1 MKLSGKV
8 AIVTGGSSGIGKAVA
23 ALFLREGAKVCIIDK
38 QQPSIESMTEKA
50 GRLIFLQADIT
61 YQEEVKRAVEQA
73 FRKFRKINILCNNAG
88 DYFEKST
95 INSSVEDWRN
105 MMEVNAT
112 SAFLCCKYSIPYMI
126 KSGKGSIVNMS
137 SVDAFRGEE
146 KCPAYSAAKSAVIGF
161 TKSLARELAQHD
173 IRVNCIVPGPILTP
187 MFKRN
192 NNMQEMLYIKKNV
205 LLRRLGLPEDVAKA
219 IMFMASDDS
228 SFITG
233 QSLIIDGGWI

>member
-1 MKLSGKV
+1 M
-8 AIVTGGSSGIGKAVA
+8 
-23 ALFLREGAKVCIIDK
+23 
-38 QQPSIESMTEKA
+38 
-50 GRLIFLQADIT
+50 QADIT

-146 KCPAYSAAKSAVIGF
+146 KCPAYSAAKSGVIGF
-161 TKSLARELAQHD
+161 TK
-173 IRVNCIVPGPILTP
+173 
-187 MFKRN
+187 
-192 NNMQEMLYIKKNV
+192 
-205 LLRRLGLPEDVAKA
+205 
-219 IMFMASDDS
+219 
-228 SFITG
+228 
-233 QSLIIDGGWI
+233 